1 LTTDS
6 GAAEGN
12 CTARMA
18 NFVHPKNVPFPPENP
33 VSPEHAEPGRTAQH
47 TGFAGADCLRKI
59 GDAGAPSRFPRVNP
73 P

>member
-6 GAAEGN
+6 GAAEGD
-12 CTARMA
+12 CTARTA

-33 VSPEHAEPGRTAQH
+33 ISPEQAEPGRTAQD
-47 TGFAGADCLRKI
+47 TGLAGRLPARNRGRRRAEPLL
-59 GDAGAPSRFPRVNP
+59 RVNP